1 MIKQRQSVLKRI
13 IAYQNFGLVI
23 GFVGL
28 LIVAAIITPQMY
40 SFFSITN
47 MLRNNAAFALLAIG
61 MMFVIITGG
70 IDLSVASTMS
80 LGGVTTVLMMNEFPY
95 TPAVTWLFLG
105 IMIGTLCGAIN
116 GILVGYLKMIP
127 MIATLGTMY
136 VFRGLAFVVSG
147 GQWWFPHQFTQEFA
161 NLSVGRTFGIFNVL
175 WIVLLVIILAVVF
188 LGYTAP
194 GRRIYA
200 VGTNRES
207 AKIAGIKEERT
218 VFMAFTLCGALA
230 GMAGML
236 YTATYSIANSNMGM
250 GFEMQTIA
258 ICILGGV
265 SIAGGRGRV
274 DGVVIGFLM
283 MSVITYF
290 ISMLPGLSVWQN
302 AIQGSIILIA
312 VALNI
317 FVTRS
322 GSRRALRERGAL
334 I

>member
-1 MIKQRQSVLKRI
+1 MNRGKRSVFKVVI
-13 IAYQNFGLVI
+13 GYHNFGLII
-23 GFVGL
+23 GFIVL
-28 LIVAAIITPQMY
+28 LVIAAIITPQMY

-80 LGGVTTVLMMNEFPY
+80 LGGVASVLMMNEHPD
-95 TPAVTWLFLG
+95 TPAFVWLILG
-105 IMIGTLCGAIN
+105 LFIGVVCGAIN
-116 GILVGYLKMIP
+116 GILVGYCKMIP

-136 VFRGLAFVVSG
+136 IFRGLAFVVSG
-147 GQWWFPHQFTQEFA
+147 GQWWFPHQFTEEFA

-175 WIVLLVIILAVVF
+175 WIVILVIIIAIIF

-207 AKIAGIKEERT
+207 AKIAGIKQGRT

-230 GMAGML
+230 GMSGML
-236 YTATYSIANSNMGM
+236 YTATYSIANSNIGQ

-265 SIAGGRGRV
+265 SITGGRGKV
-274 DGVVIGFLM
+274 GGVIIAFLM

-302 AIQGSIILIA
+302 AIQGTIILIA

-322 GSRRALRERGAL
+322 SNLRALKERGAL